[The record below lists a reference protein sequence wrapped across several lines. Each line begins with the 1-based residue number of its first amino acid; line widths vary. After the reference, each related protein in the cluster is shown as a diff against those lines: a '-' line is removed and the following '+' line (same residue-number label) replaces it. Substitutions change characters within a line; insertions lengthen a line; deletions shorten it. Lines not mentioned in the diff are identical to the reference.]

1 MVFLSEA
8 LCIKLWDLGGPFF
21 FFKSAKGMSVQQKK
35 TNCTKSV
42 TVILQGDVP
51 VYQAL

>member
-1 MVFLSEA
+1 MSEA
-8 LCIKLWDLGGPFF
+8 LCIMLWDLGGPPL

-35 TNCTKSV
+35 TNCTKSE

-51 VYQAL
+51 VYQVL